1 MKTYTK
7 AELSEVLR
15 KHKLWL
21 GDKDGGEKADLRYA
35 DLSYADLSSAN
46 LRSAD
51 LRYADLSYA
60 DLSDANLIYANLIY
74 ANLIYANLS
83 SADLRYANLRYANLR
98 DADLRSADLR
108 SAENFYLLPVQD
120 PRGYLF
126 ASAMLTP
133 GGWRIIAGCRFF
145 SVEEAREHWG
155 ESYAGERWIG
165 DMYLY
170 ACDWLEMMTAEK
182 AEAAA

>member
-7 AELSEVLR
+7 KELSEVLR

-21 GDKDGGEKADLRYA
+21 GDEDGCEKAD
-35 DLSYADLSSAN
+35 
-46 LRSAD
+46 
-51 LRYADLSYA
+51 
-60 DLSDANLIYANLIY
+60 
-74 ANLIYANLS
+74 
-83 SADLRYANLRYANLR
+83 LR

-108 SAENFYLLPVQD
+108 SADLSSADLSSANLSYADLRFANLSSANLSSANLRFADLGSADLSSADLSYANLRSANLRSAKNFYLLPVQD
-120 PRGYLF
+120 PRGHCF
-126 ASAMLTP
+126 ASAVRTKD
-133 GGWRIIAGCRFF
+133 GWRIRAGCRFF
-145 SVEEAREHWG
+145 SAEQAREHWG

-182 AEAAA
+182 AESAE

>member
-7 AELSEVLR
+7 AELSEALR

-21 GDKDGGEKADLRYA
+21 GDEDGGEKANLRNANLSYA
-35 DLSYADLSSAN
+35 NLSYADLSNADLSYAN
-46 LRSAD
+46 LSNADLRSAD
-51 LRYADLSYA
+51 LS
-60 DLSDANLIYANLIY
+60 
-74 ANLIYANLS
+74 
-83 SADLRYANLRYANLR
+83 YANLRYANLS
-98 DADLRSADLR
+98 D
-108 SAENFYLLPVQD
+108 AENFYLLPVQD

-133 GGWRIIAGCRFF
+133 GGWRIRAGCRFF
-145 SVEEAREHWG
+145 SVEKAREHWG